1 MSARHTMESV
11 MSKVSIP
18 GVAVGGVVDIVASNA
33 LAVPLAVY
41 LASKVNL
48 TQVPNDQIPDQMLGL
63 LHANPGL
70 YALQLLI
77 GAACTVLGGYVAA
90 LIAKREQVL
99 NGALASFLCVA
110 FGVYAMASGKSG
122 DPAAIQ
128 VSLIVLSPILGAAGG
143 WLRLKQ
149 WRRGGY
155 APGRHSHA

>member
-1 MSARHTMESV
+1 MESV

-18 GVAVGGVVDIVASNA
+18 GVAVGGVVDILASNA
-33 LAVPLAVY
+33 LSVPLAVY
-41 LASKVNL
+41 LASKINL
-48 TQVPNDQIPDQMLGL
+48 NQVPENQIPDQMLGL

-77 GAACTVLGGYVAA
+77 GVACTVLGGYVAA
-90 LIAKREQVL
+90 LIARREQVL

-110 FGVYAMASGKSG
+110 FGVYAIVSGKSA
-122 DPAAIQ
+122 DPTAIQ

-149 WRRGGY
+149 WQRGGY